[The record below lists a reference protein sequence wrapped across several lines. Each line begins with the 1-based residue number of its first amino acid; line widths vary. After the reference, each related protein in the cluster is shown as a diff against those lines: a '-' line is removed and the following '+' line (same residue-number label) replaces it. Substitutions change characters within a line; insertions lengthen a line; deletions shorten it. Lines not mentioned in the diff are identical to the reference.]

1 MRLRRIVLA
10 AAIASVLVAGVAAA
24 VSLTRAQ
31 AGHPGCA
38 DIRAYQ
44 ERYGE
49 IETLGHGE
57 RSLAVLGDSYSAGD
71 TLSDR
76 GQRWTDVLVTL
87 QPDVTVTLAA
97 VGSTG
102 YANPGLCGR
111 DSFRD
116 RIDDLLARA
125 DDTLIIQG
133 GINDALV
140 DPADV
145 ERSVAEVLDAAR
157 AADQVVVVGPIDAPA
172 ISGED
177 RVDALLEREAA
188 EHGMTYISTLDWE
201 LPFGPDRLHLTADGH
216 RAYAE
221 RVRDGLVDAGIL

>member
-10 AAIASVLVAGVAAA
+10 AALASVLVAGVATA

-57 RSLAVLGDSYSAGD
+57 RSIAVLGDSYSAGD

-87 QPDVTVTLAA
+87 RPDVTVTLAA
-97 VGSTG
+97 VGGTG

-116 RIDDLLARA
+116 RIDDVLARA
-125 DDTLIIQG
+125 DDILIIQG

-145 ERSVAEVLDAAR
+145 ERSVPEVLDAAR
-157 AADQVVVVGPIDAPA
+157 ADQVVVVGPIDAPA

-188 EHGMTYISTLDWE
+188 ERGMTYISTLDWD

>member
-49 IETLGHGE
+49 IETLGHGA
-57 RSLAVLGDSYSAGD
+57 RSIAVLGDSYSAGD

-116 RIDDLLARA
+116 RIDDVLART

-145 ERSVAEVLDAAR
+145 ERSVTEVLDAAR
-157 AADQVVVVGPIDAPA
+157 AADRVAVVGPIDAPA
-172 ISGED
+172 IDGED
-177 RVDALLEREAA
+177 RVDALLERETA
-188 EHGMTYISTLDWE
+188 ERGMTYISTLDWD